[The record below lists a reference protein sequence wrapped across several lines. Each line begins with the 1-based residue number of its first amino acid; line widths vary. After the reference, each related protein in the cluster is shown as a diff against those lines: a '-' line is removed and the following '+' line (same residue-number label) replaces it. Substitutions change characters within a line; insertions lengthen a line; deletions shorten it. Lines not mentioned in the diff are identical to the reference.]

1 MSASAGRNGE
11 RPRGA
16 SGCGRS
22 PRRPS
27 CGAAVSELAGTD
39 RRSVSVHL
47 VPMRRRHLRSVLRIE
62 GQVYPKP
69 WTLSLFLGELGLRS
83 SRYYIVA
90 RVDGEVVGYAGIM
103 ISLDEA
109 HVTTIAV
116 DPAWQRHGIGR
127 RLLLNV
133 ARAALAR
140 HARHLTLEVRVSNAN
155 AQRLYQEFGFETE
168 GLRKNYYAES
178 GEDALIMWAHWID
191 SDAYAQRLAGIEA
204 SVEGGT
210 VDETRAGS

>member
-1 MSASAGRNGE
+1 MT
-11 RPRGA
+11 
-16 SGCGRS
+16 
-22 PRRPS
+22 
-27 CGAAVSELAGTD
+27 VSDVVE
-39 RRSVSVHL
+39 VHL

-62 GQVYPKP
+62 GQVYPKA
-69 WTLSLFLGELGLRS
+69 WTLSLFLAELGLRS

-90 RVDGEVVGYAGIM
+90 RVGGEVVGYAGIM

-127 RLLLNV
+127 RLLINL
-133 ARAALAR
+133 ARAAVAR
-140 HARHLTLEVRVSNAN
+140 QARHLTLEVRVSNAP

-168 GLRKNYYAES
+168 GIRKNYYAES
-178 GEDALIMWAHWID
+178 REDALIMWAHWID

-204 SVEGGT
+204 QVAGET
-210 VDETRAGS
+210 VDETRAAT